1 MAMNPRL
8 LVPRA
13 TSFDPRS
20 IAGLEAWWD
29 AADASTLFDAAT
41 GGSLVANDGD
51 VGRWEDKSGNARH
64 FEQGTAANRPLRK
77 PASINGRHGVYFDGN
92 NDLLKIPSS
101 QASFNFLHNATGG
114 HVFIVFEPDAGQ
126 GDIKLLFT
134 NNSSNGSVSGQTGTY
149 FRYDEAAERPVFVSV
164 SSGVLRVARWLD
176 DASTPADTPYVFSM
190 QFDAHNATAGDRL
203 DAYRNGT
210 AISPTVITSASETG
224 IATANNASQEMT
236 MGASSGTAANW
247 FAGSIGEVIIY
258 SGLLS
263 DAARINVTK
272 YLQRKWAVL

>member
-29 AADASTLFDAAT
+29 ATDASTLFDAAT

-51 VGRWEDKSGNARH
+51 VGRWEDKSGNGRH

-92 NDLLKIPSS
+92 NDRLTIPSS
-101 QASFNFLHNATGG
+101 EATFNFLHNATGG

-126 GDIKLLFT
+126 GDGKFLLT
-134 NNSSNGSVSGQTGTY
+134 NNTSNGSVSSQTGTY
-149 FRYDEAAERPVFVSV
+149 FRYDEASERPGFLSV
-164 SSGVLRVARWLD
+164 NAGGFRIFRFLD
-176 DASTPADTPYVFSM
+176 DASTPAATPYVFSM

-210 AISPTVITSASETG
+210 AIAPTVLIGGNENAGAATS
-224 IATANNASQEMT
+224 NAIQVMT
-236 MGASSGTAANW
+236 MGASSGTASNW
-247 FAGSIGEVIIY
+247 FAGSIGEVIMY

-263 DAARINVTK
+263 DAARITVTK